1 MAFTRWYLQVDAGLV
16 ASHVRRLKFLYE
28 DEDDAHEEPE
38 VHLRSK
44 GKADG
49 NDAGQSLS
57 TPASAYA
64 TIPPTGPPS
73 PIQLRSQ
80 LDSRIRNGFHSVE
93 MTEETDT
100 EEFHRS
106 TEKWEIYH

>member
-1 MAFTRWYLQVDAGLV
+1 MAFTQWYLQVDAGLI
-16 ASHVRRLKFLYE
+16 ASHVRRLEFLHE

-49 NDAGQSLS
+49 NDAGRSLPHPCLCIRYYPPNRAPHPH
-57 TPASAYA
+57 PAE
-64 TIPPTGPPS
+64 IPARLR
-73 PIQLRSQ
+73 IQ
-80 LDSRIRNGFHSVE
+80 DGVHMVE

-106 TEKWEIYH
+106 TEKRVRYP

>member
-16 ASHVRRLKFLYE
+16 ASHVRRLKFLHE

-57 TPASAYA
+57 TPLPLH
-64 TIPPTGPPS
+64 TPLPLQQQPPAPS
-73 PIQLRSQ
+73 
-80 LDSRIRNGFHSVE
+80 SRDPS
-93 MTEETDT
+93 
-100 EEFHRS
+100 
-106 TEKWEIYH
+106 